1 MSDADSPALGTLIAA
16 KETFGDLWLHAGP
29 TAWISL
35 LLLAATTALAVECV
49 LRFRSRSLVP
59 WEEWHHL
66 RALLEAGSHEE
77 ALAYCQPRDSFL
89 CAVAESVIEAVVET
103 GDSPAAQTERLEEAC
118 RRQAALARKPL
129 VWFSLIGVLSPLI
142 GLTGSV
148 VGIARAFSNFGGF
161 EGAGQSSLI
170 PLAGAIGP
178 VLTSTACGLLAAI
191 PAFVAYYVF
200 RARADRVLM
209 EAESAAFDLFPAL
222 PRHYRAQSLR
232 GRYEADREF
241 GLQIAPLIDLLF
253 VLLLF
258 FMVIAAGRGAE
269 SELALRLAG
278 TTSAAAKT
286 KPAEVVAPL
295 RIEIDASGQV
305 FLNRV
310 PIDAAN
316 DSTLPALRA
325 RLGEALAKKA
335 ETPVLLLPGAKAK
348 QNRLVDVL
356 RACNSA
362 GARHISLAAPVQ

>member
-66 RALLEAGSHEE
+66 RALLEAGSREE
-77 ALAYCQPRDSFL
+77 ALAYCLPRDSFL
-89 CAVAESVIEAVVET
+89 CAVVESVVET

-118 RRQAALARKPL
+118 RRQSALARKPL

-161 EGAGQSSLI
+161 DGNGGAGQSSLI

-209 EAESAAFDLFPAL
+209 ETESAAFDLFPEL

-232 GRYEADREF
+232 GRYEEDREF

-278 TTSAAAKT
+278 TTSATAKT
-286 KPAEVVAPL
+286 KLTEVVAPL

-316 DSTLPALRA
+316 DSALPALRA
-325 RLGEALAKKA
+325 RLGEAFAKKA